1 MNSKREQK
9 VTIDIFVCV
18 FCVNKL
24 GFMENVWQKHWS
36 SFCWQSLWPFQIL
49 SIHCSHVWCMLNLN
63 IVHLI
68 HNNLDGW
75 VHESFIMWPFQLP
88 VYYMK
93 HMSWQ
98 ELSIQVFRSK
108 FMLSHSILI
117 YYLGENAFKKAYFSQ
132 ITIPMS
138 AIDCCHLFMRLLY
151 T

>member
-1 MNSKREQK
+1 MP
-9 VTIDIFVCV
+9 
-18 FCVNKL
+18 CVNEL

-88 VYYMK
+88 VYYMM

-98 ELSIQVFRSK
+98 ELSIRVFRSK
-108 FMLSHSILI
+108 V
-117 YYLGENAFKKAYFSQ
+117 YAFPFNSYSLFGGTCLKASLSQ

-138 AIDCCHLFMRLLY
+138 AIDSCHLFMRLLY
-151 T
+151 TKIS